1 MKKLIVLAAVLTPLL
16 AGAAPAQAQAQ
27 ANRAADKPSMPA
39 LQQLLESGRVD
50 SAVATLEGSV
60 GENPFDPVQLNNLAV
75 AKARGGDVYTALQLL
90 DRAARLAPE
99 QPIIL
104 DNRSKLREWFSSRIG
119 ANAVHLRDAVP
130 VRDAPTQLPD
140 PPPLWA
146 E

>member
-60 GENPFDPVQLNNLAV
+60 

-104 DNRSKLREWFSSRIG
+104 DNRSKLREWISSRIG